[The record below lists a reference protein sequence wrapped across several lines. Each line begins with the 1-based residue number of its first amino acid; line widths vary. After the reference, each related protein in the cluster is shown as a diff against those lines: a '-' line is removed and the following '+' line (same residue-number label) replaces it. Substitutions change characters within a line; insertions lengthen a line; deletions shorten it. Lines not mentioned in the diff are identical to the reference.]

1 MAQSPEINNESTHYE
16 KPQDAEPLARAMSG
30 SAGAPA
36 LTLLAV
42 AVAVIL
48 AVVLY
53 GLNGPEASTPTAPP
67 GKAPAAAG
75 SSGSASP
82 TAPRTTPHAPG

>member
-1 MAQSPEINNESTHYE
+1 MAQSPDIHDEGTHHES
-16 KPQDAEPLARAMSG
+16 PQRAEPLARMMSG
-30 SAGAPA
+30 SAGTPA

-42 AVAVIL
+42 VVAAIL

-53 GLNGPEASTPTAPP
+53 GLNGPEAPMPTAPP

-75 SSGSASP
+75 NASP
-82 TAPRTTPHAPG
+82 PLPTGPRTTPHAPG